1 MRKRV
6 IPMLPD
12 PADLAWMEDMRRER
26 SRRAWIAQHADLL
39 EDLLSKLR
47 EAYAVS
53 RKIWGSDEDDV
64 PAEIL
69 DLIEM
74 VEGETEL

>member
-1 MRKRV
+1 M
-6 IPMLPD
+6 PLPD
-12 PADLAWMEDMRRER
+12 MADLAWHEDMRRER
-26 SRRAWIAQHADLL
+26 AHRAWIAQHADLL
-39 EDLLSKLR
+39 EEMLDKLR

-69 DLIEM
+69 DVIEM
-74 VEGETEL
+74 VEGEMEP

>member
-1 MRKRV
+1 M
-6 IPMLPD
+6 PLPD

-26 SRRAWIAQHADLL
+26 AHRTWIAQHADLL
-39 EDLLSKLR
+39 EEMLSKLR

-74 VEGETEL
+74 VEGEMEP

>member
-1 MRKRV
+1 M
-6 IPMLPD
+6 PLPD
-12 PADLAWMEDMRRER
+12 PSDFAWHEDMRHER
-26 SRRAWIAQHADLL
+26 AHRAWIAQHADPL

-74 VEGETEL
+74 VEGEMED